1 MSIAYL
7 IGDDIVSFQKAQLA
21 SGKGSIL
28 NYDCNI
34 YLKHQR
40 SGVGWVS

>member
-7 IGDDIVSFQKAQLA
+7 MGDDIVSFQKAQLA

-28 NYDCNI
+28 NYDL
-34 YLKHQR
+34 YLLKT
-40 SGVGWVS
+40 SEIGVGLVR